1 MRQSLLWKL
10 RKYEINTSIRDSLKV
25 ERVF

>member
-25 ERVF
+25 